1 MKCII
6 KLQKTGRMKRF
17 LPVLLIS
24 ILVLQ
29 LFTGCSVFSN
39 DEESSADGIISAEE
53 RDYTFF
59 TKLYDTMD
67 LYPEPYAASHHLC
80 VTDTDVALS
89 GYEVSG
95 IDGAVG
101 LFDLTDETVLE
112 ASNIFA
118 QLSPASTTK
127 VMTAYIVLT
136 RGNLDDVVTVGEDLN
151 SLDPGSSVA
160 GLAVGDQLTVLD
172 LLYALML
179 PSGNDAAV
187 ALADYIGGTQENFVN
202 IMNETA
208 ASLMCGGTH
217 FENPHGLDEQAHFMT
232 AYDLYLIFS
241 ACLSNETFKTII
253 DTPSYTASVTH
264 ADGTQQMMTWEATN
278 YYFQGKTDPPAN
290 VSVLGGKTGTT
301 DAAGSCLILY
311 SKDQSGREFVSVIMK
326 AETKN
331 DLYSNMTALLAAIPP
346 AS

>member
-1 MKCII
+1 
-6 KLQKTGRMKRF
+6 MKRF
-17 LPVLLIS
+17 LPVLLIG
-24 ILVLQ
+24 ILSLQ
-29 LFTGCSVFSN
+29 LFTGCSVFSGGE
-39 DEESSADGIISAEE
+39 DSSAETSVSAEE
-53 RDYTFF
+53 RDYAFF
-59 TKLYDTMD
+59 TELYDTAD
-67 LYPEPYAASHHLC
+67 LYPKPYAASHHLC
-80 VTDTDVALS
+80 VTENKDVVLS

-95 IDGAVG
+95 IDGATG

-112 ASNIFA
+112 ASNIFT

-127 VMTAYIVLT
+127 VMTAYIVLSQ
-136 RGNLDDVVTVGEDLN
+136 GNLDDVVTVGEDLN

-208 ASLMCGGTH
+208 ASLMCSGTH
-217 FENPHGLDEQAHFMT
+217 YENPHGLDVQSHFMT

-241 ACLSNETFKTII
+241 ACLSYDTFKTII
-253 DTPSYTASVTH
+253 DTPSYTAAITH

-278 YYFQGKTDPPAN
+278 YYFQGKADPPAN
-290 VSVLGGKTGTT
+290 VSILGGKTGTT

-311 SKDQSGREFVSVIMK
+311 SKDQSGREFVSVIMGAK
-326 AETKN
+326 TKS
-331 DLYSNMTALLAAIPP
+331 DLYSNMTALLSAIPP